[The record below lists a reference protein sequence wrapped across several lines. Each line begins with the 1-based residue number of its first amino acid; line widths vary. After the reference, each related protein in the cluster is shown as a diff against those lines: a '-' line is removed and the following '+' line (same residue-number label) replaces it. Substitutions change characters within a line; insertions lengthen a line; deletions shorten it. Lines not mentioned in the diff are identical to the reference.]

1 MLFHFQ
7 SDVYFFNPT
16 DFSQLLSVSI
26 YVRGNNDSSS
36 VLKLKISIYYNIS
49 PCASTYKFKL
59 LLLLY
64 FFPSSLSNYF
74 VAYFLIPYDTI
85 WCAGWAMSKAA
96 SQHKQAHTYIP
107 SSNISFW
114 FLQVVQYVTYSKSW
128 HFTIN
133 NHRREWRVNKTENRK
148 GKRILANNLL
158 GLW

>member
-1 MLFHFQ
+1 MSTSSSSLT
-7 SDVYFFNPT
+7 ST
-16 DFSQLLSVSI
+16 SVSSSYI
-26 YVRGNNDSSS
+26 NLCTRGNNDSISS

-64 FFPSSLSNYF
+64 FVPSSLSNYF
-74 VAYFLIPYDTI
+74 VAYFLILYDTI
-85 WCAGWAMSKAA
+85 WCAERWLKQPA
-96 SQHKQAHTYIP
+96 SISMLICTVHTYIP

-148 GKRILANNLL
+148 GKKNSCK
-158 GLW
+158 